1 MNLDK
6 PCPRCG
12 GSVSKS
18 WIRADGR
25 ACPTCGVHLK
35 PNMKLRPI
43 FYVGMIP
50 GFIIALMLNLLA
62 EELNIRIP
70 GGTYSL
76 IYTQILV
83 AVILYLYIFKKH
95 VTLAVDD
102 QNAKEAQSN
111 IRSEREKDTDH

>member
-1 MNLDK
+1 MGK
-6 PCPRCG
+6 PCPSCG
-12 GSVSKS
+12 ESVSKS
-18 WIRADGR
+18 WVRADGK
-25 ACPTCGVHLK
+25 ACPACGVYLK
-35 PNMKLRPI
+35 PSLKLRPI
-43 FYVGMIP
+43 FYVCMIP

-95 VTLAVDD
+95 VTLLVDD
-102 QNAKEAQSN
+102 GNAGEMQSN
-111 IRSEREKDTDH
+111 IRSEREGDIDH